1 MDYLQLLKT
10 EVERRY
16 GRQPESPVDYNELAL
31 EIQKATGKNISSY
44 TLMRIWGH
52 VKNTSSPRQD
62 TLSNLAR
69 YAGYTGWKEFV
80 SKADA
85 LADSAAPSERVSSGI
100 YDSVNNVKSNLRGG
114 TNTNKENK
122 WKKNPTLVLA
132 VAALLILIGVGLG
145 FILRKCASEPP
156 HELVS
161 DILIFDNDTLSWS
174 LDMTTWELTISGN
187 GRMKGFRREGMPEA
201 WLEYR
206 DSLRS
211 VEIGE
216 GITHIGNCAFRD
228 CPLLASISLP
238 ESCTSIGNYTFDR
251 CPALTA
257 IVLPERLTSI
267 GGAAFWGCSHLQE
280 IVLPRGVTSIEGEL
294 FCYCSGLHSC
304 TILGDIKYIKAY
316 AFAECEALVRINLP
330 EGLKEIE
337 TSAFSNCHSLKEIFI
352 PEGVTQIEMCAFHD
366 CSSLQAVTLPST
378 LTDVGME
385 AFEYCTALL
394 HIDCHASIA
403 PHLEDD
409 VFIGIPPSTVRLTYP
424 AGADYSSW
432 KTALGI

>member
-16 GRQPESPVDYNELAL
+16 GRQPESPVDYSELAL
-31 EIQKATGKNISSY
+31 EIQKATGKDISSY

-69 YAGYTGWKEFV
+69 YAGYTGWKDFV

-85 LADSAAPSERVSSGI
+85 LAASATLSGQKPMGVD
-100 YDSVNNVKSNLRGG
+100 DSVNNVKTVLQEGI
-114 TNTNKENK
+114 KENRR
-122 WKKNPTLVLA
+122 KKNPTLVLA
-132 VAALLILIGVGLG
+132 VAALVILIGVGMGLFLWKG
-145 FILRKCASEPP
+145 VSEPT

-161 DILIFDNDTLSWS
+161 DILVSNNDTLSWT

-187 GRMKGFRREGMPEA
+187 GRMKDFRRGGTPEA

-211 VEIGE
+211 ITIGE
-216 GITHIGNCAFRD
+216 GVTHIGDCAFRD
-228 CPLLASISLP
+228 CPLLASVSLP
-238 ESCTSIGNYTFDR
+238 KSCTSIGCYSFDR
-251 CPALTA
+251 CSALTA
-257 IVLPERLTSI
+257 IALPEGLTSI
-267 GGAAFWGCSHLQE
+267 GRTAFWGCRHLQE
-280 IVLPRGVTSIEGEL
+280 IVLPRGITSIEDEL
-294 FCYCSGLHSC
+294 FCYCSSLRSC
-304 TILGDIKYIKAY
+304 TILGNITVIEDY
-316 AFAECEALVRINLP
+316 AFAECEALTHIDQP
-330 EGLKEIE
+330 EGLKSIGM
-337 TSAFSNCHSLKEIFI
+337 SAFSNCHSLEEII
-352 PEGVTQIEMCAFHD
+352 VPEGVIQIFLYAFHD
-366 CSSLQAVTLPST
+366 CSSLKTVTLPST
-378 LTDVGME
+378 LANVGME

-394 HIDCHASIA
+394 HIDCHASTS
-403 PHLEDD
+403 PHLEGD